1 MMRYF
6 FYYLLFAIIVIVILF
21 PMLWTF
27 SLSIKTHSDI
37 TASVPKFIFEPTTKN
52 YRGLFTGETGTTS
65 LPSSKPNFPRYFLN
79 GIVISGG
86 ATLLALLLGIPAAY
100 ALTRAR
106 FKKESSREN
115 IAFTILSF
123 WFGPELAIVLPLY
136 QIYQRAGLIDTYWGL
151 ILVYQLI
158 AVPFVVWMCRSYFL
172 DIPVSIEE
180 ASRVD
185 GCSHSQTFF
194 RVVLPLAKG
203 GIAATALL
211 AFIFCWNSFVFALV
225 VCGEKTMPVTT
236 GSLGFI
242 RYQAVLWG
250 QMSAAIIIS
259 ALPAIVLAILLQKH
273 IVRGLTFGSV
283 KE

>member
-1 MMRYF
+1 
-6 FYYLLFAIIVIVILF
+6 
-21 PMLWTF
+21 MLWTF
-27 SLSIKTHSDI
+27 SLSIKTHGDI
-37 TASVPKFIFEPTTKN
+37 TSSVPKFIFEPTTNN

-151 ILVYQLI
+151 ILVY
-158 AVPFVVWMCRSYFL
+158 
-172 DIPVSIEE
+172 
-180 ASRVD
+180 
-185 GCSHSQTFF
+185 
-194 RVVLPLAKG
+194 
-203 GIAATALL
+203 
-211 AFIFCWNSFVFALV
+211 N
-225 VCGEKTMPVTT
+225 
-236 GSLGFI
+236 
-242 RYQAVLWG
+242 
-250 QMSAAIIIS
+250 
-259 ALPAIVLAILLQKH
+259 
-273 IVRGLTFGSV
+273 
-283 KE
+283 

>member
-1 MMRYF
+1 MRYF
-6 FYYLLFAIIVIVILF
+6 FYYLMFALIVIVILF

-27 SLSIKTHSDI
+27 SLSIKTHPDI
-37 TASVPKFIFEPTTKN
+37 TSSVPKFIFKPTIAN

-65 LPSSKPNFPRYFLN
+65 LPSSKPNFPRYFMN
-79 GIVISGG
+79 GIIISGG
-86 ATLLALLLGIPAAY
+86 ATLLAMLLGIPAAY

-106 FKKESSREN
+106 FKTESSREN
-115 IAFTILSF
+115 LAFTILSF

-136 QIYQRAGLIDTYWGL
+136 QIYQRAGLIDTYLGL

-158 AVPFVVWMCRSYFL
+158 GIPFVVWMCRSYFL

-185 GCSHSQTFF
+185 GCSVTQSFF
-194 RVVLPLAKG
+194 RIVLPLAKG

-211 AFIFCWNSFVFALV
+211 TFIFCWNSFVFALV
-225 VCGEKTMPVTT
+225 VGGEKTMPVTT
-236 GSLGFI
+236 GSLSFI

-250 QMSAAIIIS
+250 QMSAAIIVS
-259 ALPAIVLAILLQKH
+259 ALPAIILAIFLQKY